1 MHAGVKWND
10 PDTKVLYE
18 HDVVASV
25 GMQVLIFEA
34 KSGKL
39 AAAARRWGLKSLLTN
54 FNELFVEPGRQTA
67 RLQALLATR
76 WKDVEL
82 VDDKGNIV
90 QFDGAGPSVVHKFG
104 FCIKQFASVTSSR
117 RPFKKIGLLTDHQE

>member
-1 MHAGVKWND
+1 
-10 PDTKVLYE
+10 
-18 HDVVASV
+18 
-25 GMQVLIFEA
+25 MQVLIFEA

-54 FNELFVEPGRQTA
+54 FNELFVEPARQTA

-82 VDDKGNIV
+82 VDDKGRVV
-90 QFDGAGPSVVHKFG
+90 QATTSNAAGQFRFKSVDQGKYKVRVRKDGFQEAELPVDSAPAREAP
-104 FCIKQFASVTSSR
+104 ASMTLR
-117 RPFKKIGLLTDHQE
+117 